1 MRHMKIFTIITAI
14 LAAIS
19 IYKIHSM
26 DDVKKITP
34 DLVKFAK
41 YVKEHNKRYSS
52 PKEYLYRFGIFQQRL
67 REVETQNAQNDAL
80 YTTAIN
86 KFSDLTKEEFLT
98 KYTGL
103 RLSQAPK
110 NVEYINTLSQTA
122 GIDWRT
128 KGAVNP
134 IKNQG
139 QCGSCWAFSAI
150 AATEAAYAIAG
161 NTLTSFSEQQL
172 VDCSTS
178 QGNHGCNGGWMDYAF
193 TYLKAKG
200 AQTEASYPYTARDG
214 TCKYDAGK
222 SVKAVGGFV
231 DVAHNSATQLQV
243 AANKSVVSI
252 AIDAYGIMQY
262 KSGIFNGS
270 CATAL
275 NHGVAVVGYGTEGT
289 TPYWIVRNSWG
300 TGWGDQ
306 GYFKLFRQADGQ
318 AGVCGMYLACSY
330 ATA

>member
-193 TYLKAKG
+193 TYIQGKG
-200 AQTEASYPYTARDG
+200 IERESAYPYTARDG
-214 TCKYDAGK
+214 TCKFNAGQVVTK
-222 SVKAVGGFV
+222 VSGLVDVPANNLQQLVNAVGK
-231 DVAHNSATQLQV
+231 T
-243 AANKSVVSI
+243 VVSV

-262 KSGIFNGS
+262 SSGIFAGS
-270 CATAL
+270 CGTAL
-275 NHGVAVVGYGTEGT
+275 NHGVAAVGYGTESGKDF
-289 TPYWIVRNSWG
+289 WIVRNSWG
-300 TGWGDQ
+300 TSWGEQ
-306 GYFKLFRQADGQ
+306 GYFRMVREDG
-318 AGVCGMYLACSY
+318 AGKCGINMAASY
-330 ATA
+330 PTI